1 MTYLG
6 WFILIVA
13 AIVYAAALQILIQR
27 DVPYRWILTA
37 IATLAGAVVT
47 SEFIYQGATPEI
59 EGFGFWPALIGG
71 ALVGLVVDLVAQ
83 RAAPTSGTP
92 G

>member
-13 AIVYAAALQILIQR
+13 AIVYAAVLNVLIRR
-27 DVPYRWILTA
+27 DVPYRWIVTA
-37 IATLAGAVVT
+37 IATLVGAVVT
-47 SEFIYQGATPEI
+47 SEFVYQGATPEV
-59 EGFGFWPALIGG
+59 EGFGFWPAVIGG
-71 ALVGLVVDLVAQ
+71 AVVGLVVDLLAQ

>member
-13 AIVYAAALQILIQR
+13 AIGYAAALTVLIRR
-27 DVPYRWILTA
+27 DVPYRWIVTA
-37 IATLAGAVVT
+37 IATLVGAVVT
-47 SEFIYQGATPEI
+47 SEVIYQGATPEV

-71 ALVGLVVDLVAQ
+71 ALVGLAVDLVAQ